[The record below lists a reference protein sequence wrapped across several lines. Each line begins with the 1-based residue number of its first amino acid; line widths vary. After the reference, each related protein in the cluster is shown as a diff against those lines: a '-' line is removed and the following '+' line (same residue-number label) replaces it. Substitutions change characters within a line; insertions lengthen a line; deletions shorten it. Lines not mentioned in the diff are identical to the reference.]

1 MFTQRK
7 KRQSCMIVSLYF
19 TGALE
24 LMRLLRIL
32 ILILAAGGD
41 CLQMRSV
48 NKVILQSH
56 LQSNL

>member
-1 MFTQRK
+1 
-7 KRQSCMIVSLYF
+7 MIVSLYF

-56 LQSNL
+56 LQSNFQRCYLLCV